1 MQITFP
7 LKNDPRSHS
16 TSAAPVLGSPT
27 GERDLLCRLDES
39 SLPRAGTCCQ
49 KCLSCWKYILAS
61 LAAVSGNPQNQT
73 EKSCSRSS
81 FLEHLRRLIIRLSGE
96 CVRFRLILRI
106 PSYCCLTQRLHFQQ
120 DRCFS
125 QPVTAPGKRPPF
137 YTSPPLLSMTLLYH
151 LNDFFFFLSSVPFPL
166 LSLST

>member
-1 MQITFP
+1 MLIIYMKYVTFFQ
-7 LKNDPRSHS
+7 KS
-16 TSAAPVLGSPT
+16 TNHLSPSKTILAPIPHPQPPILGSPT

-96 CVRFRLILRI
+96 CVRFRRILRI
-106 PSYCCLTQRLHFQQ
+106 SPYCCLAQRPVFPTGQVFFT
-120 DRCFS
+120 DR
-125 QPVTAPGKRPPF
+125 PGLR
-137 YTSPPLLSMTLLYH
+137 
-151 LNDFFFFLSSVPFPL
+151 
-166 LSLST
+166 